1 MRKFVFSTFLAIA
14 LPFVALADNPPLMG
28 WSSWN
33 TYGFQINDSVIKAQ
47 ADAMV
52 ALGFNECG
60 YNHINID
67 DGFFGGR
74 DANGKL
80 LIHPTRF
87 PNGLRPLVDYIHGKG
102 LKAGIYSDAGSN
114 TCASY
119 WGVPK
124 DTIGIGVGLYGHD
137 AQDMELYFNEL
148 DFDFIKVDYCGADA
162 NNNAD
167 KLDLDVEARYKDIA
181 AAIKATGCTDV
192 TWNICR
198 WAFPGTWACEVADS
212 WRTTEDIYLGW
223 ESVKSIIN
231 QSLYLSAYTSPGH
244 YNDMDML
251 EVGRGL
257 TDEEDKTHFGIW
269 CMMSS
274 PLLIGCDLNDIKGN
288 ALALMQNKELIAVDQ
303 DALGLQAY
311 VVKRENGGYVLVKD
325 INEKYGLE
333 RVVAFYNP
341 TNSAVSMSIGFNELD
356 LAGRVKV
363 RDLFEKS
370 EKGYYEG
377 SYSVNVPAHG
387 TRIYKLKAEQRL
399 ERTNYEAETAWLT
412 CYQELKNHE
421 VLGTAVYS
429 EKSYCSGGVAVGW
442 LGNRAENDLQWRNVY
457 SKDGGEY
464 TVRVYFVTGDDRT
477 IKLSVNGG
485 EPVSYTGNSG
495 GWSTVGSADFDVV
508 LKAGENVVRLF
519 NDNAY
524 MPDVDRMVL
533 VKKGGAE
540 VSNDYPVVFD
550 KEQGYTHSSRRL
562 NSVSLGEQVIQLPTP
577 LKVYSRVNDTFFS
590 AEPGKSVAPSFGYT
604 GNWMHGF
611 VYIDRGQDGAFDA
624 ALNADGSIPAGSD
637 IMAFSYAEPSLGSGK
652 GYNSNGDVVTNSNV
666 LNPPAFT
673 VPADMAPGY
682 YLMRYK
688 VDWASIDPAGRAE
701 DGNGIIKNGGAI
713 CDVRINIHKANGK
726 LDVEA
731 SNGVLLSAD
740 GSALP
745 ATVPFG
751 KELALK
757 VVPDNGYVLDVLKV
771 THGHSLDGAPEIH
784 GVQQYAEV
792 QLPGYLINGDVM
804 TIPAEYVDGDV
815 KVVALFARQE
825 GGDGGEG
832 YAVSFDKSAAGA
844 GNAFVL
850 DVNGK
855 DFAVDGSAVYN
866 DMMDAPVL
874 LAGTRSLN
882 VMIDDAY
889 GKDAYLYMDF
899 NNDGKFNAMID
910 GNGVPAISSE
920 LVAFSHYNGKNS
932 GGDSVEA
939 GSGPGVLFCSIP
951 AALADGVYRVRLKL
965 DADNVNPA
973 GSAKIVADGGCV
985 VDFLVSVSSGNA
997 SLRLFT
1003 VDGSIDGTGYSAL
1016 PVVTPLQQGF
1026 TAVLRGAP
1034 GFASDGITVRHGH
1047 NLDGE
1052 QYVNGNRQWSEDF
1065 VAAKNGNVVIDAAL
1079 VDGDVALYAEFEKE
1093 DGSEWNLVFS
1103 DEFNA
1108 DDYTQPLNEKWMR
1121 CQRQGATWNRWLSD
1135 SKEVIYLQGG
1145 DLVARAIPNPDMDS
1159 DPVPMITGGVKSN
1172 KRFGFTYG
1180 YVEARIL
1187 SNAWT
1192 GHFPAFWMMPED
1204 QSAGWPDCGEIDI
1217 WEAIDTDGR
1226 SYHTIHSN
1234 WTYDLGNKNN
1244 PKSSFNVSVP
1254 YDRYHTY
1261 GLKWDEK
1268 TLIWYVDGKEIG
1280 RYAKSTNRSYL
1291 AQGQWPF
1298 DKHFHLILNQSVGN
1312 GSWAANA
1319 DVNHVYETRFDWV
1332 RIYQT
1337 NGMEN
1342 TDGTVGVVK
1351 VNDDKVVEV
1360 VAADGGAYIT
1370 PSHPLLVEAF
1380 DATGRKVGQAFVEES
1395 GFMPLASG
1403 VYIVAGCKVIVK

>member
-1 MRKFVFSTFLAIA
+1 M
-14 LPFVALADNPPLMG
+14 
-28 WSSWN
+28 
-33 TYGFQINDSVIKAQ
+33 
-47 ADAMV
+47 
-52 ALGFNECG
+52 
-60 YNHINID
+60 
-67 DGFFGGR
+67 
-74 DANGKL
+74 
-80 LIHPTRF
+80 
-87 PNGLRPLVDYIHGKG
+87 
-102 LKAGIYSDAGSN
+102 
-114 TCASY
+114 
-119 WGVPK
+119 
-124 DTIGIGVGLYGHD
+124 
-137 AQDMELYFNEL
+137 
-148 DFDFIKVDYCGADA
+148 
-162 NNNAD
+162 
-167 KLDLDVEARYKDIA
+167 
-181 AAIKATGCTDV
+181 
-192 TWNICR
+192 
-198 WAFPGTWACEVADS
+198 
-212 WRTTEDIYLGW
+212 
-223 ESVKSIIN
+223 
-231 QSLYLSAYTSPGH
+231 
-244 YNDMDML
+244 
-251 EVGRGL
+251 
-257 TDEEDKTHFGIW
+257 
-269 CMMSS
+269 
-274 PLLIGCDLNDIKGN
+274 
-288 ALALMQNKELIAVDQ
+288 
-303 DALGLQAY
+303 
-311 VVKRENGGYVLVKD
+311 
-325 INEKYGLE
+325 
-333 RVVAFYNP
+333 
-341 TNSAVSMSIGFNELD
+341 
-356 LAGRVKV
+356 
-363 RDLFEKS
+363 
-370 EKGYYEG
+370 
-377 SYSVNVPAHG
+377 
-387 TRIYKLKAEQRL
+387 
-399 ERTNYEAETAWLT
+399 
-412 CYQELKNHE
+412 
-421 VLGTAVYS
+421 
-429 EKSYCSGGVAVGW
+429 
-442 LGNRAENDLQWRNVY
+442 
-457 SKDGGEY
+457 
-464 TVRVYFVTGDDRT
+464 
-477 IKLSVNGG
+477 
-485 EPVSYTGNSG
+485 
-495 GWSTVGSADFDVV
+495 GSADFDVV

-637 IMAFSYAEPSLGSGK
+637 IMAFSYAEPSLGSGT

-713 CDVRINIHKANGK
+713 CDVRINIHEANGK

-855 DFAVDGSAVYN
+855 EFAVDGSAVYN

-939 GSGPGVLFCSIP
+939 GSEPGVLFCSIP
-951 AALADGVYRVRLKL
+951 AALANGVYRVRLKL

-1003 VDGSIDGTGYSAL
+1003 VDGSIDGADYSAL
-1016 PVVTPLQQGF
+1016 PLVTPLQQGF

-1065 VAAKNGNVVIDAAL
+1065 VVAKNGNVVIDAAL
-1079 VDGDVALYAEFEKE
+1079 VDGDVALYAEFVKE

-1159 DPVPMITGGVKSN
+1159 DPVPMITGGIKSN

-1261 GLKWDEK
+1261 GLKWDER
-1268 TLIWYVDGKEIG
+1268 TLIWYVDGKEVG
-1280 RYAKSTNRSYL
+1280 RYSRSTNKSYL
-1291 AQGQWPF
+1291 KQGQWPF

-1312 GSWAANA
+1312 CSWAANA
-1319 DVNHVYETRFDWV
+1319 DVNHVYETRFDWL
-1332 RIYQT
+1332 RIYQI

-1380 DATGRKVGQAFVEES
+1380 DATGRKVGQAFVEEP